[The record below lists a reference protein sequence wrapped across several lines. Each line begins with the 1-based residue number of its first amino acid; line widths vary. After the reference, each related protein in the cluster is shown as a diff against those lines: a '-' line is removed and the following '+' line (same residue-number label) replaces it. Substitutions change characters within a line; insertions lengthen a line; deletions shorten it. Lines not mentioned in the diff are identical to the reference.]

1 MLQGDEE
8 TDLAGLFSRILEDV
22 YFMFVKDMA
31 TY

>member
-8 TDLAGLFSRILEDV
+8 IDLVGLFSRILEDV
-22 YFMFVKDMA
+22 YFMFAKDMA